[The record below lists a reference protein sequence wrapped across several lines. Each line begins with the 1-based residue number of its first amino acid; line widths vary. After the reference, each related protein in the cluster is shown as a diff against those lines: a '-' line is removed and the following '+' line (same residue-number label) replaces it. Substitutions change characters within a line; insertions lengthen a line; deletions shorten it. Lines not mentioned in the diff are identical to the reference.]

1 VIRAIELQLRF
12 FQLQVMSKLG
22 TIHLDPLNYFVIRV
36 NSKLQHEL
44 QLRYDD
50 VILLNTKLILGRL
63 SPRHTL
69 ILKPYFGVIGN
80 NQTAKQQVLKNG
92 LLDCVLP

>member
-1 VIRAIELQLRF
+1 
-12 FQLQVMSKLG
+12 
-22 TIHLDPLNYFVIRV
+22 LDPLNYFVIRV

-50 VILLNTKLILGRL
+50 VILLNIKLILGRL

-80 NQTAKQQVLKNG
+80 PMEDNQTAKQQVLKKG